1 MATKTTTRKEEL
13 RKLTSVKI
21 CAPRRR
27 LLSRHISQ
35 VFVHLTSHFWMAI
48 CLFTLCD
55 FRKFPLLLSSSSV
68 LVAWSRFCHW
78 LPSSECLFSFPF
90 LFLCVGA
97 AAGGRKPNQLSKKQK
112 KTKKQT
118 KKLHCCCFFSRAIC
132 CCEWEIGFFVVVPHL
147 IRSWHVCLLRPLSV
161 SVSSLDTGIYLS
173 LHRGLLV
180 LSLAAST
187 RTITTSSSV
196 RWCSLPSITP
206 TFVCL
211 SEHVSGNF

>member
-112 KTKKQT
+112 QTKKQT
-118 KKLHCCCFFSRAIC
+118 KKLHCCFFFPC
-132 CCEWEIGFFVVVPHL
+132 DL
-147 IRSWHVCLLRPLSV
+147 LLRMRNRLLRRCPALHQIV
-161 SVSSLDTGIYLS
+161 ARLFAASSLCPCLFLGYRYLS
-173 LHRGLLV
+173 F
-180 LSLAAST
+180 
-187 RTITTSSSV
+187 SSS
-196 RWCSLPSITP
+196 RITR
-206 TFVCL
+206 V
-211 SEHVSGNF
+211 VISGFHTHHHDQ